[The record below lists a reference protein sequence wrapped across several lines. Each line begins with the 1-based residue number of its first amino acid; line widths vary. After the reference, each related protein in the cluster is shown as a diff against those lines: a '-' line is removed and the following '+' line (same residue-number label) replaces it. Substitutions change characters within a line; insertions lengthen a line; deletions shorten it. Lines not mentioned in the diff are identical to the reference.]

1 MDSTRWRAI
10 DAEAFT
16 LPASNRAALVR
27 RRYDRRQDFAAAA
40 RTGFVTRL
48 SPPSH
53 CAVTGPALAWEFD
66 TGVAMSITFEQ
77 ITKRYHGAPVVNDV
91 SLQIKA
97 GEFFVLLG
105 PSGSGKSTLLRVAAG
120 LTDIDHG
127 RVAFHGQDVTHVAA
141 RHRGA
146 GFVFQHY
153 ALFRHMTVGQN
164 VEFALR
170 VRGVR
175 RGARARRRDE
185 LLQLVAL
192 EGYAGRMPGQLSGGQ
207 QQRVAVARALA
218 HEPTVL
224 LLDEPFGALDAKI
237 RVELRDTIRQVQRRL
252 GMSTLLVTHDQ
263 EEAFALGD
271 RIGIMHNGRLLE
283 TGRPEQLYRFPATR
297 FVATFLGAAN
307 LILGE
312 LSDTELRLGTA
323 HINARDSLRLGG
335 GVHEAVTVIR
345 PEDIEI
351 ARGAGQ
357 LGSATFAEGQILSV
371 SFAGSLERV
380 RVQLTPE
387 CPVQSAIEF
396 GGEVAAAPLEIE
408 VTRTNSEQQALPLTA
423 GAKIAVGVRRFHLLP
438 TPISSFRIRD
448 LGGPAAQRLRQA
460 PILRQLTESMRARVI
475 GESDESGGEHPQ
487 LGVTVL
493 PRSAQSLSDIAGA
506 IRRGARRL
514 LYISPETPLARQ
526 VLILCDS
533 ESSRRAT
540 LALVASVLR
549 HLQAEATFISLH
561 SPEAPRFE
569 IAGAFRR
576 LLDARAELL
585 ELHGLDIRTDVQQI
599 GLGAW
604 ARQLAVSAEP
614 ILVVLGLTGTAAQ
627 IERELSGELAPLF
640 GLQTQLS
647 VLLSC
652 CSPAPG
658 SADLRGVDS
667 TSPTAR
673 SDAHH

>member
-1 MDSTRWRAI
+1 
-10 DAEAFT
+10 
-16 LPASNRAALVR
+16 
-27 RRYDRRQDFAAAA
+27 
-40 RTGFVTRL
+40 
-48 SPPSH
+48 
-53 CAVTGPALAWEFD
+53 
-66 TGVAMSITFEQ
+66 MSITFEQ

-91 SLQIKA
+91 SLQIKT

-120 LTDIDHG
+120 LTDVDHG

-175 RGARARRRDE
+175 RSARARRRDE

-237 RVELRDTIRQVQRRL
+237 RVELRDTIRQVQQRL
-252 GMSTLLVTHDQ
+252 GMSTVLVTHDQ

-283 TGRPEQLYRFPATR
+283 TGRPEQLYRFPTTR

-307 LILGE
+307 LILGK
-312 LSDTELRLGTA
+312 LSDTELHLGTA
-323 HINARDSLRLGG
+323 HISAPDSLRLGG

-351 ARGAGQ
+351 ARGAGR
-357 LGSATFAEGQILSV
+357 LGSASFAEGEVLSV
-371 SFAGSLERV
+371 HFAGSLERV
-380 RVQLTPE
+380 RIRLTRD
-387 CPVQSAIEF
+387 CPLQSAIEF
-396 GGEVAAAPLEIE
+396 SNEGAAAPLEIE
-408 VTRTNSEQQALPLTA
+408 VTRTNSEQQALPLVP
-423 GAKIAVGVRRFHLLP
+423 GAKVAVGVRRFHLLP
-438 TPISSFRIRD
+438 TPVSSFRIRD
-448 LGGPAAQRLRQA
+448 LAGQAAQRLRQA

-475 GESDESGGEHPQ
+475 GESDETSGEQQQ

-493 PRSAQSLSDIAGA
+493 LRSADWLIDIGSA

-514 LYISPETPLARQ
+514 LYISPQAPLARH
-526 VLILCDS
+526 VLIYCDS

-540 LALVASVLR
+540 LALLASVLR

-561 SPEAPRFE
+561 GPAAPRVE
-569 IAGAFRR
+569 VAGAFRR

-604 ARQLAVSAEP
+604 SRQLAASAEP

-640 GLQTQLS
+640 GIQTQLS
-647 VLLSC
+647 VMLSC
-652 CSPAPG
+652 CGPAPSG
-658 SADLRGVDS
+658 AELRAVDS
-667 TSPTAR
+667 NSPTAM